1 MSKKNNVS
9 INFDKKD
16 FEKNLVKVINKNT
29 DNFAKGMN
37 CPVCNKTVKLKFKK
51 RIATCPKCSSKI
63 TLDQIQA

>member
-37 CPVCNKTVKLKFKK
+37 CPVCNKTVKLKFKNVSRLAQNVRVK
-51 RIATCPKCSSKI
+51 S
-63 TLDQIQA
+63 L